1 MAQRW
6 IKLNLD
12 SPFGAQALRQD
23 RILHKAIATEG
34 DSRRV
39 CDLFGL
45 GIQQASRY
53 TDAIAESARLRPGE
67 TEPARQDSTVMSHP

>member
-1 MAQRW
+1 MGQRW

-12 SPFGAQALRQD
+12 LPFGAQALRQD
-23 RILHKAIATEG
+23 RILHEAISTEG
-34 DSRRV
+34 DSRRL

-53 TDAIAESARLRPGE
+53 TDAIAEPATP
-67 TEPARQDSTVMSHP
+67 PARRE